1 MPGLLQLLVCVDG
14 TVILLCKF
22 SWAPLINVYWAPTKN
37 TTLCLAL
44 NLITSSSW
52 WLSAAGS
59 KDDLKHEN
67 KEKKALTPDNLF
79 SFPMPLSPGAGK
91 QALSLL
97 HLHKVPP
104 RALLVPILLFT
115 SLFLLLPWLR
125 HYKWVIFPQR
135 RGLILP
141 FFCFKG
147 KTDNLIIFLQKHFWN

>member
-67 KEKKALTPDNLF
+67 KEKKLSLQIICSPSQCLCLPARASRRCLCFTFIKCPHAHCWYQSCCSLLFFFCCLDLDIINGLF
-79 SFPMPLSPGAGK
+79 SPKEEDWFFPSFASK
-91 QALSLL
+91 E
-97 HLHKVPP
+97 K
-104 RALLVPILLFT
+104 
-115 SLFLLLPWLR
+115 
-125 HYKWVIFPQR
+125 
-135 RGLILP
+135 
-141 FFCFKG
+141 
-147 KTDNLIIFLQKHFWN
+147 LIIL